1 MRKRTR
7 PKQAARRTV
16 RQWLGELSTGV
27 KAAGGL
33 AVAIAA
39 IVGLVFLFFP
49 DWAPDPTPEEGSAE
63 FSEPTLEHP
72 VTYGQYLDR
81 VEIPRDTSTPEELA
95 RRGALFRVQLAV
107 KGYKDEELPLRWYVL
122 DQSTGD
128 IVDAQPRKYSFRT
141 DRNEAVLSRRFWVAM
156 REGPGPFKVVLE
168 IYPPG
173 ATADRPEMV
182 ALDEAETP
190 SFPGLG

>member
-1 MRKRTR
+1 M
-7 PKQAARRTV
+7 

-49 DWAPDPTPEEGSAE
+49 DWAPDPTPDEGSAE

-95 RRGALFRVQLAV
+95 G
-107 KGYKDEELPLRWYVL
+107 
-122 DQSTGD
+122 
-128 IVDAQPRKYSFRT
+128 
-141 DRNEAVLSRRFWVAM
+141 
-156 REGPGPFKVVLE
+156 RERSSVC
-168 IYPPG
+168 
-173 ATADRPEMV
+173 
-182 ALDEAETP
+182 
-190 SFPGLG
+190 S